1 MSTQQPTSQ
10 TSEISAYADEREV
23 LDRDELLQ
31 RCLGNFEFVE
41 RILDR
46 FSEDFE
52 TKLDGIRE
60 LSKSREV
67 YQLHQLAHQMKGTA
81 ANIAAH
87 RIQACLCDLE
97 RSIDEETWDSL
108 DLLIDSL
115 ECEFRGF
122 QKVRQTPA
130 QANTS
135 SDPSKQGVADHE

>member
-1 MSTQQPTSQ
+1 MSTQHSNSQ
-10 TSEISAYADEREV
+10 TSEISACADEREV

-87 RIQACLCDLE
+87 RIQACLSDLE

-122 QKVRQTPA
+122 QKVHQTPA
-130 QANTS
+130 QANTP
-135 SDPSKQGVADHE
+135 SDPTKQGVADHE

>member
-1 MSTQQPTSQ
+1 MSTQHSYSKTSD
-10 TSEISAYADEREV
+10 ISAGADEREV

-46 FSEDFE
+46 FSDDFE
-52 TKLDGIRE
+52 TKLDGMRE
-60 LSKSREV
+60 LSKTREV
-67 YQLHQLAHQMKGTA
+67 SQLHRLAHQMKGTA

-97 RSIDEETWDSL
+97 RSIDEETWDLL

-122 QKVRQTPA
+122 QKVRKTPL
-130 QANTS
+130 QANTPS
-135 SDPSKQGVADHE
+135 GQSKQGAEDHE